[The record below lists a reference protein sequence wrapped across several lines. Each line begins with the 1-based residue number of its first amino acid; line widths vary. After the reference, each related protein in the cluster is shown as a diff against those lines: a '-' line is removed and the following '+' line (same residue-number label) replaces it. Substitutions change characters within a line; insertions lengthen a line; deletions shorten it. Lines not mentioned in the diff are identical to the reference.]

1 MSEKNQLQVE
11 AIRHG
16 SVIDHVPAG
25 QGIKI
30 LKLFQLIE
38 TQERITVGFNL
49 KSGALGKKDLIKIEN
64 TRLTEQQANQLALFA
79 PAATVNIIEDFAV
92 VKKHQLKL
100 PEFIAYGLPNV
111 DAGKLV
117 PEKYQ
122 PELPTTPANLEGA
135 IALDV
140 DFWTDNSEELTQRF
154 NAWLAQ

>member
-79 PAATVNIIEDFAV
+79 PKATVNIIEDFVV
-92 VKKHQLKL
+92 VKKHQLAL
-100 PEFIAYGLPNV
+100 PEFIEGVFHCPNS
-111 DAGKLV
+111 
-117 PEKYQ
+117 
-122 PELPTTPANLEGA
+122 NC
-135 IALDV
+135 ISH
-140 DFWTDNSEELTQRF
+140 N
-154 NAWLAQ
+154 

>member
-64 TRLTEQQANQLALFA
+64 TCLTEQQANQLALFA
-79 PAATVNIIEDFAV
+79 PQGHRQHHRRLRGGEEAPTGAAGVHRRVF
-92 VKKHQLKL
+92 HC
-100 PEFIAYGLPNV
+100 PNSNCISHNEPV
-111 DAGKLV
+111 ESYFRV
-117 PEKYQ
+117 R
-122 PELPTTPANLEGA
+122 EG
-135 IALDV
+135 
-140 DFWTDNSEELTQRF
+140 
-154 NAWLAQ
+154 

>member
-49 KSGALGKKDLIKIEN
+49 KSRRASARRISSRSG
-64 TRLTEQQANQLALFA
+64 
-79 PAATVNIIEDFAV
+79 
-92 VKKHQLKL
+92 
-100 PEFIAYGLPNV
+100 
-111 DAGKLV
+111 
-117 PEKYQ
+117 
-122 PELPTTPANLEGA
+122 TP
-135 IALDV
+135 V
-140 DFWTDNSEELTQRF
+140 
-154 NAWLAQ
+154 

>member
-1 MSEKNQLQVE
+1 MSDKNQLQVE

-79 PAATVNIIEDFAV
+79 PNATVNVIRNFEV
-92 VKKHQLKL
+92 VEKHKL
-100 PEFIAYGLPNV
+100 ELPNQIEGV
-111 DAGKLV
+111 FSCPNSNCISHNEPVRSRFSVRRAKDGSVRMKCHYC
-117 PEKYQ
+117 EKSFSQ
-122 PELPTTPANLEGA
+122 DIVAEL
-135 IALDV
+135 
-140 DFWTDNSEELTQRF
+140 Q
-154 NAWLAQ
+154 

>member
-79 PAATVNIIEDFAV
+79 PTATVNIIEDFAV
-92 VKKHQLKL
+92 VKKHQLKAGKNKF
-100 PEFIAYGLPNV
+100 EFIVNEQPAK
-111 DAGKLV
+111 AGIDPYNMLIDRN
-117 PEKYQ
+117 P
-122 PELPTTPANLEGA
+122 
-135 IALDV
+135 
-140 DFWTDNSEELTQRF
+140 TDNTKTLSEG
-154 NAWLAQ
+154 